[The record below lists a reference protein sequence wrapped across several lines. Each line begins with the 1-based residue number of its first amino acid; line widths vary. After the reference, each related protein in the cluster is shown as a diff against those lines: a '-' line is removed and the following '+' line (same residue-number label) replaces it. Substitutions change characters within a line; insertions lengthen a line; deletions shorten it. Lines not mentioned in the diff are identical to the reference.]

1 MLLEMCNMSKKEEAS
16 AIIHTA
22 AALCAATAGALAQG
36 ATVGADTPAL
46 IAIQTQMVK
55 ELAGLF
61 DHEIVLDDVLN
72 YLIVKPGE
80 YVGVQGAKALLG
92 WFPGIGNIANATIT
106 FGHTEALGWAAYKYF
121 DK

>member
-1 MLLEMCNMSKKEEAS
+1 MSRREEAS

-22 AALCAATAGALAQG
+22 AALCAATAGAFAQG

-46 IAIQTQMVK
+46 IAIQTKMVK

-61 DHEIVLDDVLN
+61 DHKIVSEDILN

-92 WFPGIGNIANATIT
+92 MFPGIGNLANAGIT
-106 FGHTEALGWAAYKYF
+106 FTHPEALGWAAYKYF
-121 DK
+121 KE

>member
-1 MLLEMCNMSKKEEAS
+1 MSKREDAS

-22 AALCAATAGALAQG
+22 AALCAAAAGALAQG

-46 IAIQTQMVK
+46 IAIQTRMVK

-61 DHEIVLDDVLN
+61 NHEIVMDDVLN
-72 YLIVKPGE
+72 YLIIKPGE

-92 WFPGIGNIANATIT
+92 IFPGIGNLANAAIT
-106 FGHTEALGWAAYKYF
+106 FSHTEALGWAAYKYF
-121 DK
+121 EK